1 MFNFFPYSNENP
13 KMLIHSLQFFNEMA
27 LFSFSSETISQRQV
41 HTLNFFHINYS
52 RAKRKWRLGD

>member
-1 MFNFFPYSNENP
+1 
-13 KMLIHSLQFFNEMA
+13 MLIHSLQFFNEMA

-52 RAKRKWRLGD
+52 RAKRKWRLRD